1 MTVQTESFGQLLRRY
16 RLAAGLTQKGLAA
29 RSGIAVRT
37 LTGLEGAQFARPH
50 DETVRLLA
58 EALGLTAD
66 ERAQLDQRST
76 RGATRVPEA
85 RASGAVLPTYP
96 TALIG
101 RDAELVELGAIV
113 TPEADSAPLG
123 GVPLLSHGPRLLTLI
138 GAQGYGKTRLA
149 VALAHD
155 VASAYREGVRFVD
168 LTGLTDP
175 AGVTRA
181 VARAIGLAAWP
192 GPAPLEPLSAAL
204 QPQQILL
211 VLDGA
216 EQALDPC
223 AAFADTVLRRCPAV
237 QLVVTSREPLRIE
250 GEQVWRVKPLALPD
264 ATVAV
269 GAEGGRRATLPAIR
283 ASAAVRLFADHATR
297 VAPTF
302 TVSLANA
309 GPLDAIC
316 RALGGVPLAI
326 ELAAA
331 QVGSLALPELAA
343 QLAALPPEQP
353 LAGVIAWSYRRL
365 APADRALLR
374 YLAPFVGRWSD
385 EVATVCERLA
395 CGEAAGEGLRRLAA
409 AGLVQRECHAD
420 TLAYRLPR
428 PVRAYAL
435 AQLRAAGEEVAANAD
450 HLAWCLGLAQGVA
463 ASAAHG
469 ALDERIAAAD
479 DNLCHALIWALD
491 HDPVGGRQL
500 AAALHNYRLAA
511 RPGATG
517 WVRLLPLL
525 EQTAPPPAPDAP
537 ASPFASA

>member
-50 DETVRLLA
+50 GETVRLLA

-113 TPEADSAPLG
+113 TPEADSAPPG
-123 GVPLLSHGPRLLTLI
+123 GVPPLSHGPRLLTLI

-149 VALAHD
+149 VALAHN

-181 VARAIGLAAWP
+181 VARAIGLVAWP

-269 GAEGGRRATLPAIR
+269 RTEGGRRATLPAIR
-283 ASAAVRLFADHATR
+283 ASAAVRLFADRATR

-435 AQLRAAGEEVAANAD
+435 AQLRAAGEEVAANAG

>member
-50 DETVRLLA
+50 GETVRLLA

-85 RASGAVLPTYP
+85 RASGAVFPTYP
-96 TALIG
+96 PALIG
-101 RDAELVELGAIV
+101 RDAELVELGAII
-113 TPEADSAPLG
+113 TPEADSEPPG
-123 GVPLLSHGPRLLTLI
+123 GVPPLSHGPRLLTLI

-181 VARAIGLAAWP
+181 VARAIGLTAWP
-192 GPAPLEPLSAAL
+192 GPALLEPLSAAL

-269 GAEGGRRATLPAIR
+269 GPEGGRRATLPAIR
-283 ASAAVRLFADHATR
+283 ASAAVRLFADRATR

-365 APADRALLR
+365 APADCALLR
-374 YLAPFVGRWSD
+374 YLAPIVGRWSD

-395 CGEAAGEGLRRLAA
+395 CGEAAAEGLRRLAA

-420 TLAYRLPR
+420 TPAYHLPR

-435 AQLRAAGEEVAANAD
+435 AQLRAAGEEVAANAG

-479 DNLCHALIWALD
+479 DNLCHALIWALA

-500 AAALHNYRLAA
+500 AAALHNCWLAA

>member
-50 DETVRLLA
+50 GETVRLLA

-123 GVPLLSHGPRLLTLI
+123 GVPPLSHGPRLLTLI
-138 GAQGYGKTRLA
+138 GVHGYGKTRLA

-365 APADRALLR
+365 VPADRALLR

-395 CGEAAGEGLRRLAA
+395 CGEAAAEGLRRLAA

-420 TLAYRLPR
+420 TLAYRLSR

-435 AQLRAAGEEVAANAD
+435 AQLRAAGEEVAANAG
-450 HLAWCLGLAQGVA
+450 HLAWCLDLAQGVA

-469 ALDERIAAAD
+469 ALDERIAAD
-479 DNLCHALIWALD
+479 DNLCHALIWALA